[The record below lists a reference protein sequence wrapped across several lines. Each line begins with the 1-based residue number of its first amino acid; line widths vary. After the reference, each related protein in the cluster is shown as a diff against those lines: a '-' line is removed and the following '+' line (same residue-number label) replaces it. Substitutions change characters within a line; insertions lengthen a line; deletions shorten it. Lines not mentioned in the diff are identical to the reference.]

1 VFGGANVL
9 AQGEVEFPPGVG
21 DFYLPSIL
29 PWNGDPSTGESLWF
43 TKITLMVWLAVG
55 ILIIYFLAS
64 YRNPQLVPTRK
75 QWLAESI
82 YGFVRNNIAVDMIGH
97 AGVRFAPYFTT
108 LFCFILLTN
117 FFAIVPFLQISPNSH
132 IAFPTIL
139 ALISYVLFIAVGIR
153 QHGFGRFVKN
163 SLIPP
168 APWFILWI
176 LIPIEFA
183 STFLFRPFTL
193 AVRLF
198 ANMFAGHMIL
208 LVFTLGGFAMLNANA
223 LLAPVSVLSWVMG
236 VALTFLEFLVIVLQ
250 AYVFTVLTASYV
262 QGALADGH

>member
-1 VFGGANVL
+1 
-9 AQGEVEFPPGVG
+9 
-21 DFYLPSIL
+21 
-29 PWNGDPSTGESLWF
+29 
-43 TKITLMVWLAVG
+43 
-55 ILIIYFLAS
+55 
-64 YRNPQLVPTRK
+64 VPTKK

-132 IAFPTIL
+132 IAFPALL
-139 ALISYVLFIAVGIR
+139 AAISYVMFIYAGIR
-153 QHGFGRFVKN
+153 HHGAGKFFKN
-163 SLIPP
+163 SLVPP

-176 LIPIEFA
+176 LVPIEFA

-208 LVFTLGGFAMLNANA
+208 LVFSLGGFALLNAQSF
-223 LLAPVSVLSWVMG
+223 LVKPISVVSWVMAI
-236 VALTFLEFLVIVLQ
+236 ALTFLEFLVIVLQ

-262 QGALADGH
+262 QGALAEEH